1 MIIKG
6 KKATAAKKSARDET
20 RYRAPALDKGIDI
33 LELLAS
39 VPYSKTKAEIAT
51 ALGRSQSEIYRMLER
66 LVARG
71 YVLKIE
77 TDRYSLSMHMFTMAT
92 RYPPIQRLV
101 NAAAPLMARFSKA
114 VFQSCHLGR
123 HDNGSMVIL
132 AQQASPS
139 DWGMQ
144 LRLGAKIDLASSASG
159 RLFMAFQPAEVLQSI
174 TTNYHVQLDNKFL
187 TELKDIRRIGHL
199 TAPSR
204 QAKGVLDIS
213 FPIID
218 GSGEAIA
225 VLTCPF
231 VERLD
236 GLTAKS
242 LEQTIYELGAIASEL
257 SFGAR

>member
-1 MIIKG
+1 MKAASKG
-6 KKATAAKKSARDET
+6 KLRTKLSGEDES

-51 ALGRSQSEIYRMLER
+51 ALGRSQGEIYRMLER
-66 LVARG
+66 LVARD
-71 YVLKIE
+71 YVLKTE
-77 TDRYSLSMHMFTMAT
+77 GDRYCLSMHLFTMAT
-92 RYPPIQRLV
+92 RYPPNQRLV
-101 NAAAPLMARFSKA
+101 NAAAPLMARFSQA
-114 VFQSCHLGR
+114 VFQSCHLSR

-159 RLFMAFQPAEVLQSI
+159 RLFMAFQPDDRLQSI
-174 TTNYHVQLDNKFL
+174 ATNYHVQMDHKLL
-187 TELKDIRRIGHL
+187 IELEVIRRLGHL

-204 QAKGVLDIS
+204 QAKGVVDIS

-242 LEQTIYELGAIASEL
+242 LEQTMHELGAIASEL
-257 SFGAR
+257 SFTAR